1 MTSTKTPEQI
11 AEEYVSKYTT
21 GSETYEHGLRNGFCA
36 GYKAAQ
42 GWTSVRDSLPEVDGD
57 MVLVS
62 DGDCCAVA
70 SYIREDKKF
79 YYLHPTMH
87 RITHWQPLPSLPRG
101 EK

>member
-1 MTSTKTPEQI
+1 MKAPEQMADEYSLSI
-11 AEEYVSKYTT
+11 LETRILMRLEREEARLGY
-21 GSETYEHGLRNGFCA
+21 LA

-70 SYIREDKKF
+70 SYICEDKKF

-87 RITHWQPLPSLPRG
+87 RITHWQPLPSLPR
-101 EK
+101 EQR